1 MHDLLPFPVHLSILA
16 CAIIIF
22 LSLAYK
28 KNKRQSLLK
37 SRLED
42 LEGRLN
48 IAYQQLLVE
57 ESRNKALRFKL
68 KRYDTLAELIDK
80 LNQNLSLDDTLDTL
94 IEESYAM
101 LKYADVTGIVYLSD
115 AAATAPAAQGLS
127 LVRVKS
133 SPPDALIKEKQGD
146 IFDQWVYKHTQPLL
160 VEDTSS
166 DFRFDFEKLKKA
178 SRRPV
183 GSVIAACLVSKN
195 RPIGIIRFDSPH
207 VKVFNL
213 EDLRLLATMSD
224 IASVAIDN
232 AQYYQ
237 RTLELA
243 IKDGLTGLYTH
254 KFIVERLEQELE
266 RCGSGGGPLSIMLLD
281 IDFFK
286 KYNDSHGH
294 FAGDAVLK
302 NLSAVLSGY
311 FKKQNAAV
319 GRFGGEEFLVILP
332 SADRQEAF
340 LEAENV
346 RSAVQ
351 EKIVMIRRKP
361 AAITV
366 SIGVACF
373 PQDAKRADDLIEKAD
388 SALYEAKRT
397 GRNRVCLY

>member
-1 MHDLLPFPVHLSILA
+1 MSNSSLLYITHLIIFG
-16 CAIIIF
+16 CAILIF

-28 KNKRQSLLK
+28 KNKMQSLLK
-37 SRLED
+37 SRFED

-68 KRYDTLAELIDK
+68 KRYDALAELIDK
-80 LNQNLSLDDTLDTL
+80 LNQNLPLDDTLDTL
-94 IEESYAM
+94 LEESYAM
-101 LKYADVTGIVYLSD
+101 LGLGEVTGIVYLSD
-115 AAATAPAAQGLS
+115 TAANTLS
-127 LVRVKS
+127 LARVKS
-133 SPPDALIKEKQGD
+133 SPPDALIKEKHGD
-146 IFDQWVYKHTQPLL
+146 IFDQWVLKHTQPLL

-178 SRRPV
+178 SSRAV
-183 GSVIAACLVSKN
+183 GSVIASCLVSEN
-195 RPIGIIRFDSPH
+195 RPIGIMHFDSPH
-207 VKVFNL
+207 AKVFNL
-213 EDLRLLATMSD
+213 EDLRLLAAMAD

-237 RTLELA
+237 RTRELA
-243 IKDGLTGLYTH
+243 IKDGLTGLYTR
-254 KFIVERLEQELE
+254 KFIVERLEQELK
-266 RCGSGGGPLSIMLLD
+266 RCGSGGGFLSIMILD

-294 FAGDAVLK
+294 LAGDAVLK
-302 NLSAVLSGY
+302 NLSAVLSDY
-311 FKKQNAAV
+311 FKKQNTAV

-332 SADRQEAF
+332 SAAKEEAF

-346 RSAVQ
+346 RSVIQ

-361 AAITV
+361 TSITV

-373 PQDAKRADDLIEKAD
+373 PQDAERADDLLDKAD
-388 SALYEAKRT
+388 SVLYEAKRT

>member
-1 MHDLLPFPVHLSILA
+1 MSNSSLPFIAHLSIFS
-16 CAIIIF
+16 CAILIF
-22 LSLAYK
+22 LSLTYK
-28 KNKRQSLLK
+28 KNKRQYLLK
-37 SRLED
+37 AGFED

-57 ESRNKALRFKL
+57 ESKNKALRFKL
-68 KRYDTLAELIDK
+68 KRYDALAGLIDK
-80 LNQNLSLDDTLDTL
+80 LNQNLSLDDTLDRL

-101 LKYADVTGIVYLSD
+101 LGLGEATGIVYLSD
-115 AAATAPAAQGLS
+115 AAANTLS
-127 LVRVKS
+127 LARVKS
-133 SPPDALIKEKQGD
+133 SSGDAVIKEKHGD
-146 IFDQWVYKHTQPLL
+146 IFDQWVLKHTQALL

-166 DFRFDFEKLKKA
+166 DFRFDFEKFKKA
-178 SRRPV
+178 SSRAV
-183 GSVIAACLVSKN
+183 GSLIASCLVSEN
-195 RPIGIIRFDSPH
+195 RPIGIMRFDSPH
-207 VKVFNL
+207 AKVFNL
-213 EDLRLLATMSD
+213 EDLRLLSTMSD

-237 RTLELA
+237 RTRELA
-243 IKDGLTGLYTH
+243 IKDGLTGLYTRN
-254 KFIVERLEQELE
+254 FIVERLEQELK
-266 RCGSGGGPLSIMLLD
+266 RCAMRPGGSLSIMLLD

-294 FAGDAVLK
+294 LAGDAVLK
-302 NLSAVLSGY
+302 NLSAALSDY

-319 GRFGGEEFLVILP
+319 GRLGGEEFLVILP
-332 SADRQEAF
+332 SADKQQAF

-346 RSAVQ
+346 RSAIQ
-351 EKIVMIRRKP
+351 EKIVTIRRKP

-373 PQDAKRADDLIEKAD
+373 PQDARRADDLLDKAD

>member
-1 MHDLLPFPVHLSILA
+1 MSNSSLPFIAHLSIFG
-16 CAIIIF
+16 CAILIF
-22 LSLAYK
+22 LSLTYK
-28 KNKRQSLLK
+28 KNKRQYLLK
-37 SRLED
+37 AGFED

-57 ESRNKALRFKL
+57 ESKNKALRFKL
-68 KRYDTLAELIDK
+68 KRYDALAGLIDK
-80 LNQNLSLDDTLDTL
+80 LNQNLSLDDTLDRL

-101 LKYADVTGIVYLSD
+101 LGLGEATGIVYLSD
-115 AAATAPAAQGLS
+115 AAANTLS
-127 LVRVKS
+127 LARVKS
-133 SPPDALIKEKQGD
+133 SSGDAVIKEKHGD
-146 IFDQWVYKHTQPLL
+146 IFDQWVLKHTQALL

-166 DFRFDFEKLKKA
+166 DFRFDFEKFKKA
-178 SRRPV
+178 SSRAV
-183 GSVIAACLVSKN
+183 GSLIASCLVSEN
-195 RPIGIIRFDSPH
+195 RPIGIMRFDSPH
-207 VKVFNL
+207 AKVFNL
-213 EDLRLLATMSD
+213 EDLRLLSTMSD

-237 RTLELA
+237 RTRELA
-243 IKDGLTGLYTH
+243 IKDGLTGLYTRN
-254 KFIVERLEQELE
+254 FIVERLEQELK
-266 RCGSGGGPLSIMLLD
+266 RCAMRPGGSLSIMLLD

-294 FAGDAVLK
+294 LAGDAVLK
-302 NLSAVLSGY
+302 NLSAALSDY

-319 GRFGGEEFLVILP
+319 GRLGGEEFLVILP
-332 SADRQEAF
+332 SADKQQAF

-346 RSAVQ
+346 RSAIQ
-351 EKIVMIRRKP
+351 EKIVTIRRKP

-373 PQDAKRADDLIEKAD
+373 PQDARRSDDLLDKAD

>member
-1 MHDLLPFPVHLSILA
+1 MSNSSLPSIVHLSIFG
-16 CAIIIF
+16 CAILIF
-22 LSLAYK
+22 LSLTYK
-28 KNKRQSLLK
+28 KNKRQYLLK
-37 SRLED
+37 AGFED

-57 ESRNKALRFKL
+57 ESKNKALRFKL
-68 KRYDTLAELIDK
+68 KRYDALAGLIDK
-80 LNQNLSLDDTLDTL
+80 LNQNLSLDDTLDRL

-101 LKYADVTGIVYLSD
+101 LGLGEATGIVYLSD
-115 AAATAPAAQGLS
+115 AAANTLS
-127 LVRVKS
+127 LARVKS
-133 SPPDALIKEKQGD
+133 SSGDAVIKEKHGD
-146 IFDQWVYKHTQPLL
+146 IFDQWVLKHTQALL

-166 DFRFDFEKLKKA
+166 DFRFDFEKFKKA
-178 SRRPV
+178 SSRAV
-183 GSVIAACLVSKN
+183 GSLIASCLVSEN
-195 RPIGIIRFDSPH
+195 RPIGIMRFDSPH
-207 VKVFNL
+207 AKVFNL
-213 EDLRLLATMSD
+213 EDLRLLSTMSD

-237 RTLELA
+237 RTRELA
-243 IKDGLTGLYTH
+243 IKDGLTGLYTRN
-254 KFIVERLEQELE
+254 FIVERLEQELK
-266 RCGSGGGPLSIMLLD
+266 RCAMRPGGSLSIMLLD

-294 FAGDAVLK
+294 LAGDAVLK
-302 NLSAVLSGY
+302 NLSAALSDY

-319 GRFGGEEFLVILP
+319 GRLGGEEFLVILP
-332 SADRQEAF
+332 SADKQQAF

-346 RSAVQ
+346 RSAIQ
-351 EKIVMIRRKP
+351 EKIVTIRRKP

-373 PQDAKRADDLIEKAD
+373 PQDARRADDLLDKAD

>member
-1 MHDLLPFPVHLSILA
+1 MSNSSLPFIAHLSIFS
-16 CAIIIF
+16 CAILIF
-22 LSLAYK
+22 LSLTYK
-28 KNKRQSLLK
+28 KNKRQYLLK
-37 SRLED
+37 AGFED

-57 ESRNKALRFKL
+57 ESKNKALRFKL
-68 KRYDTLAELIDK
+68 KRYDALAGLIDK
-80 LNQNLSLDDTLDTL
+80 LNQNLSLDDTLDRL

-101 LKYADVTGIVYLSD
+101 LGLGEATGIVYLSD
-115 AAATAPAAQGLS
+115 AAANTLS
-127 LVRVKS
+127 LARVKS
-133 SPPDALIKEKQGD
+133 SSGDAVIKEKHGD
-146 IFDQWVYKHTQPLL
+146 IFDQWVLKHTQALL

-166 DFRFDFEKLKKA
+166 DFRFDFEKFKKA
-178 SRRPV
+178 SSRAV
-183 GSVIAACLVSKN
+183 GSLIASCLVSEN
-195 RPIGIIRFDSPH
+195 RPIGIMRFDSPH
-207 VKVFNL
+207 AKVFNL
-213 EDLRLLATMSD
+213 EDLRLLSTMSD

-237 RTLELA
+237 RTRELA
-243 IKDGLTGLYTH
+243 IKDGLTGLYTRN
-254 KFIVERLEQELE
+254 FIVERLEQELK
-266 RCGSGGGPLSIMLLD
+266 RCAMRPGGSLSIMLLD

-294 FAGDAVLK
+294 LAGDAVLK
-302 NLSAVLSGY
+302 NLSAALSDY

-319 GRFGGEEFLVILP
+319 GRLGGEEFLVILP
-332 SADRQEAF
+332 SADKQQAF

-346 RSAVQ
+346 RSAIH
-351 EKIVMIRRKP
+351 EKIVTIRRKP

-373 PQDAKRADDLIEKAD
+373 PQDARRADDLLDKAD

>member
-1 MHDLLPFPVHLSILA
+1 MHEPLPFTIQLIIFT
-16 CAIIIF
+16 CAILIF

-37 SRLED
+37 SRFED

-57 ESRNKALRFKL
+57 ESRSKALRFKL
-68 KRYDTLAELIDK
+68 KRYDALAEFIDK

-101 LKYADVTGIVYLSD
+101 LKYADLTGIVYLSD
-115 AAATAPAAQGLS
+115 AAAPQGLR
-127 LVRVKS
+127 LVRAKS

-146 IFDQWVYKHTQPLL
+146 IFDQWVYRHTQPLL

-183 GSVIAACLVSKN
+183 GSVIAACLVSEN

-207 VKVFNL
+207 AKVFNL

-266 RCGSGGGPLSIMLLD
+266 RCGSGEGSLSIMLLD

-302 NLSAVLSGY
+302 NLSAALSDY

-388 SALYEAKRT
+388 SALYEAKRR
-397 GRNRVCLY
+397 GRNRVCLC

>member
-1 MHDLLPFPVHLSILA
+1 MSNSSLLYITHLIIFG
-16 CAIIIF
+16 CAILIF

-28 KNKRQSLLK
+28 KNKRQYLLK
-37 SRLED
+37 SRFED
-42 LEGRLN
+42 SEGRLN

-80 LNQNLSLDDTLDTL
+80 LNQNLSLEDTLDTL
-94 IEESYAM
+94 LEESYAM
-101 LKYADVTGIVYLSD
+101 LGLGEVTGIVYLSD
-115 AAATAPAAQGLS
+115 AAANRLS
-127 LVRVKS
+127 LARVKS
-133 SPPDALIKEKQGD
+133 SSGDALIKEKHGD
-146 IFDQWVYKHTQPLL
+146 IFDQWVLKHTQPLL

-166 DFRFDFEKLKKA
+166 DFRFDFEKLKKTS
-178 SRRPV
+178 SRSV
-183 GSVIAACLVSKN
+183 GSVIASCMVSEN
-195 RPIGIIRFDSPH
+195 RPIGIMHFDSPYA
-207 VKVFNL
+207 KVFNL

-237 RTLELA
+237 RTRELA
-243 IKDGLTGLYTH
+243 IKDGLTGLYTR
-254 KFIVERLEQELE
+254 KFIVERLEQELK
-266 RCGSGGGPLSIMLLD
+266 RCALGGGFLSIMILD

-294 FAGDAVLK
+294 LAGDAVLK
-302 NLSAVLSGY
+302 NLSAVLSDY
-311 FKKQNAAV
+311 FKKQNTAV

-332 SADRQEAF
+332 SASRQEAF

-346 RSAVQ
+346 RSVIQ

-361 AAITV
+361 TSITV
-366 SIGVACF
+366 SIGVSCF
-373 PQDAKRADDLIEKAD
+373 PQDAERADDLLDKAD
-388 SALYEAKRT
+388 SVLYEAKRT

>member
-1 MHDLLPFPVHLSILA
+1 MLPIAHLVILG
-16 CAIIIF
+16 CAILFF
-22 LSLAYK
+22 LSFAYK
-28 KNKRQSLLK
+28 KNKRQYLLK

-68 KRYDTLAELIDK
+68 MRYDTLAGLIDK

-94 IEESYAM
+94 IGESYAM
-101 LKYADVTGIVYLSD
+101 LRRVEATGIVYLSD
-115 AAATAPAAQGLS
+115 AATPLPAEQGLS

-133 SPPDALIKEKQGD
+133 SSDDALIKEKHGD
-146 IFDQWVYKHTQPLL
+146 IFDQWVLKHTRALL

-178 SRRPV
+178 SSRAL
-183 GSVIAACLVSKN
+183 GSVIACCLLSEN
-195 RPIGIIRFDSPH
+195 RPIGIMHFDSPH
-207 VKVFNL
+207 AKAFNL

-237 RTLELA
+237 RTRELA
-243 IKDGLTGLYTH
+243 IRDGLSGLYTR
-254 KFIVERLEQELE
+254 KFIVERLEQELK
-266 RCGSGGGPLSIMLLD
+266 RCGLGGGFLSIMMLD

-294 FAGDAVLK
+294 LAGDAVLK
-302 NLSAVLSGY
+302 NLSALLSDY

-332 SADRQEAF
+332 SAAKEEAF

-346 RSAVQ
+346 RSAIQ
-351 EKIVMIRRKP
+351 EKVVTIRRKP
-361 AAITV
+361 TAITV
-366 SIGVACF
+366 SIGVASF
-373 PQDAKRADDLIEKAD
+373 PQDAESADDLLDKAD

>member
-1 MHDLLPFPVHLSILA
+1 MSNSSLPFIAHLSIFS
-16 CAIIIF
+16 CAILIF
-22 LSLAYK
+22 LSLTYK
-28 KNKRQSLLK
+28 KNKRQYLLK
-37 SRLED
+37 AGFED

-68 KRYDTLAELIDK
+68 KRYDVLAGLIDK
-80 LNQNLSLDDTLDTL
+80 LNQNLSLDDTLDRL

-101 LKYADVTGIVYLSD
+101 LGLGEATGIVYLSD
-115 AAATAPAAQGLS
+115 AAANTLS
-127 LVRVKS
+127 LARVKS
-133 SPPDALIKEKQGD
+133 SSGDAVIKEKHGD
-146 IFDQWVYKHTQPLL
+146 IFDQWVLKHTQALL

-166 DFRFDFEKLKKA
+166 DFRFDFEKFKKA
-178 SRRPV
+178 SSRAV
-183 GSVIAACLVSKN
+183 GSLIASCLVSEN
-195 RPIGIIRFDSPH
+195 RPIGIMRFDSPH
-207 VKVFNL
+207 AKVFNL
-213 EDLRLLATMSD
+213 EDLRLLSTMSD

-237 RTLELA
+237 RTRELA
-243 IKDGLTGLYTH
+243 IKDGLTGLYTRN
-254 KFIVERLEQELE
+254 FIVERLEQELK
-266 RCGSGGGPLSIMLLD
+266 RCAMRPGGSLSIMLLD

-294 FAGDAVLK
+294 LAGDAVLK
-302 NLSAVLSGY
+302 NLSAALSDY

-319 GRFGGEEFLVILP
+319 GRLGGEEFLVILP
-332 SADRQEAF
+332 SADKQQAF

-346 RSAVQ
+346 RSAIQ
-351 EKIVMIRRKP
+351 EKIVTIRRKP

-373 PQDAKRADDLIEKAD
+373 PQDARRADDLLDKAD